1 MSGVQILLDSNRGV
15 YIPQHFAEIVQ
26 AGMSWEG
33 YDSDDIDALLQGPDS
48 ENYWEVWED
57 VYSNTVFV
65 DSNGNRWCLWQDGD
79 LFIYCEQ
86 LMTAKEYENLFGE
99 PRPE

>member
-1 MSGVQILLDSNRGV
+1 MSGVHILLDSNRGV
-15 YIPQHFAEIVQ
+15 YIPQHFAEIVR
-26 AGMSWEG
+26 ACLSWEG
-33 YDSDDIDALLQGPDS
+33 YDSNDIDVLLQGPDTDD
-48 ENYWEVWED
+48 YWDVWND
-57 VYSNTVFV
+57 VYDDTVFV

-86 LMTAKEYENLFGE
+86 LMTAKEYENLFGK